1 MGKRRPVM
9 WQLPMRSPLY
19 FKLGSN
25 LPLLIR
31 RKEGFEVVPVGIPHC
46 IFLFGSRACEDH
58 HEIKAKGQQR
68 ETTGSHCKATCLIF
82 PWKRFFKKNSV
93 TVSAETLKSVLW
105 STSFWCISEHK
116 AHEQLPKIMQDLL
129 SFTDTCLYC
138 SSFSTKFPPRGH
150 FSDHGMAAV
159 CWGMKGV
166 STLAGPGLSVAFSVE
181 NTQPCPLTIQLQS
194 VPIRQIYCIRYTYWN
209 LLFASLVFV
218 WMPARC
224 GRWIRCVHALQSE
237 QRRDMGPSV
246 MSQVNLRMISK

>member
-82 PWKRFFKKNSV
+82 PWKRFKK
-93 TVSAETLKSVLW
+93 K
-105 STSFWCISEHK
+105 
-116 AHEQLPKIMQDLL
+116 
-129 SFTDTCLYC
+129 
-138 SSFSTKFPPRGH
+138 
-150 FSDHGMAAV
+150 
-159 CWGMKGV
+159 
-166 STLAGPGLSVAFSVE
+166 
-181 NTQPCPLTIQLQS
+181 IQLLYLPRLWNQCS
-194 VPIRQIYCIRYTYWN
+194 DRLRSDVSQNTKHMNNCPKSCRICFPSLIHVCIAPHSRQNFRHVVIFQIMGW
-209 LLFASLVFV
+209 LLFVEAWKVS
-218 WMPARC
+218 P
-224 GRWIRCVHALQSE
+224 
-237 QRRDMGPSV
+237 P
-246 MSQVNLRMISK
+246 